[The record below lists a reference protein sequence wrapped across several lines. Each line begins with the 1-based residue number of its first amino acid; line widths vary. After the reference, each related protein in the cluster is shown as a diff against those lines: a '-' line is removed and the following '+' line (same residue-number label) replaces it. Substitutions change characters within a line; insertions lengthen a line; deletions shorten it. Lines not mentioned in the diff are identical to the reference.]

1 MTKGLAALLLTLVL
15 IMPSSSQTKST
26 PAQAAPAAKSQAK
39 PQARRFPIGEGRVGS
54 GAISAKMNVTPDLN
68 KRLAKWKPIKV
79 AFNAKGLSA
88 KERQM
93 VEKLVLASQLLEN
106 VFWRQSDPEALAL
119 YKQLSKSTNPK
130 DVALRKFL
138 FINGSRFD
146 LIDEN
151 KAFVGVPGKP
161 TVRGWYPDGITREQI
176 EQYVKEHPDKKAEI
190 YNVNTVVRRNGTE
203 LEGIPYHVTY
213 REFIVPAARALR
225 EAAALSPD
233 ASFANF
239 LRLRADALLT
249 DDYYKSDLAWVDLK
263 DPKVD
268 VIMAPYE
275 NYLDEILGVK
285 GSFGMAV
292 LVRNEAESKKLA
304 VYEKYIDDIQQAL
317 PLPAEDKPSK
327 KGQPS
332 PMEVMDTPFRT
343 GDLLHGYQAVADN
356 LPNDPRIHQEKGTKK
371 IFFKNFMDARVNYV
385 ILPLARRL
393 MDPEQAKQA
402 SGDGYL
408 AHTLLHEISHGIGP
422 AYSRKDGK
430 QVDIR
435 ESMGPVFSAIE
446 EAKADV
452 VGMFGLIWLMDHG
465 AIPKTQ
471 APEFFSSYL
480 AGNFRTM
487 RFGVA
492 ESHGRAEMME
502 FNYLSEQGVYTKDAS
517 GRYHVNFDKMPQAIN
532 ALAKELLEI
541 EATGDRDRAD
551 KWFATYDKMPADL
564 HKALDAITDIPVDV
578 FPEYSWKIDVK

>member
-1 MTKGLAALLLTLVL
+1 
-15 IMPSSSQTKST
+15 
-26 PAQAAPAAKSQAK
+26 
-39 PQARRFPIGEGRVGS
+39 
-54 GAISAKMNVTPDLN
+54 
-68 KRLAKWKPIKV
+68 
-79 AFNAKGLSA
+79 
-88 KERQM
+88 
-93 VEKLVLASQLLEN
+93 VLACQMLEDA
-106 VFWRQSDPEALAL
+106 FWRQSDPEALVL
-119 YKQLSKSTNPK
+119 YKQLGQSTNPK

-151 KAFVGVPGKP
+151 KSFVGPAAKP
-161 TVRGWYPDGITREQI
+161 TTRGLYPDGITREQI
-176 EQYVKEHPDKKAEI
+176 EQYVKDHPDKKAEI
-190 YNVNTVVRRNGTE
+190 YSGNTVVRRNGNE
-203 LEGIPYHVTY
+203 LEGIPYHVAY
-213 REFIVPAARALR
+213 REFLQPAARALR

-233 ASFANF
+233 KEFANF
-239 LRLRADALLT
+239 LRLRADALMT

-263 DPKVD
+263 DPKFD

-275 NYLDEILGVK
+275 TYLDDTLGVK
-285 GSFGMAV
+285 TSFGTSV
-292 LVRNEAESKKLA
+292 LVRNKAESKKLS

-317 PLPAEDKPSK
+317 PLSPEDKPSK

-332 PMEVMDTPFRT
+332 PMEVMDAPFRT

-385 ILPLARRL
+385 ILPLAKRL

-402 SGDGYL
+402 SGAGYL

-422 AYSRKDGK
+422 AFSRKDGK

-435 ESMGPVFSAIE
+435 ESLGTVFGAIE

-452 VGMFGLIWLMDHG
+452 VGMFGLIWLMEHG

-471 APEFFSSYL
+471 APEFYSSYL

-502 FNYLSEQGVYTKDAS
+502 FNYLVEQGVYTKDAN
-517 GRYHVNFDKMPQAIN
+517 GRYHVNYEKMAPAIN
-532 ALAKELLEI
+532 SLAKELLEI
-541 EATGDRDRAD
+541 EATGDRDRAE
-551 KWFATYDKMPADL
+551 KWFAKYDKMPADL
-564 HKALDAITDIPVDV
+564 KQALDAITDIPVDV
-578 FPEYSWKIDVK
+578 FPQYSWPVNVK